1 MSYVLAFLGFVA
13 LIILHEFGHFAVAK
27 AVGMRVERFSLFMG
41 PLLVKFRRGETEY
54 GIGPAPLGGYV
65 KITGMNPH
73 EELTEEREL
82 RELTGQLERVRTEI
96 QASDPAHAQE
106 LMREGQALERR
117 ISEVQTQ
124 IEAIRRRAYYNQAV
138 WKRIVV
144 ILAGP
149 AMNLLIAFGIV
160 YVLVLS
166 AGQTVTRN
174 GQPVP
179 NKDVAAIVAG
189 APAARV
195 LHPGDQIVSVDGVS
209 DSPEAIRKQLGTHRC
224 AGRQVNGCLSATP
237 AHVVVRRDGQLKAF
251 EVRTRYNAADKRPEL
266 GFSFGVVTEPVGAL
280 HAASITV
287 SNLWSVTTRTVSTV
301 ARIFEPQER
310 KQLHSIVYGYTATQ
324 ESFATSTTQALW
336 VLALISLSLAI
347 INLFPFLPLDGGHV
361 FWAVAEKIRGKRI
374 PFEIMER
381 AGVVGFVLILMIF
394 VIGLT
399 NDISTLSGPGIGL
412 R

>member
-1 MSYVLAFLGFVA
+1 MSYVLALLGFVA

-41 PLLVKFRRGETEY
+41 PLLVKVRRGETEY
-54 GIGPAPLGGYV
+54 GIGPFPLGGYV

-73 EELTEEREL
+73 EELTEEGKL
-82 RELTGQLERVRTEI
+82 RELTGRLDRLRTDD
-96 QASDPAHAQE
+96 QASSAHDPARAQE
-106 LMREGQALERR
+106 LLAEDRALEAR
-117 ISEVQTQ
+117 ISDVQAQ
-124 IEAIRRRAYYNQAV
+124 IEAIRRRAYYNQPV

-149 AMNLLIAFGIV
+149 AVNLLIAFFIV
-160 YVLVLS
+160 WALLMS
-166 AGQTVTRN
+166 PGSLAIPTTTVAQV
-174 GQPVP
+174 GS
-179 NKDVAAIVAG
+179 G
-189 APAARV
+189 SPAAHV
-195 LHPGDQIVSVDGVS
+195 LRPGDRVVSVDGIGGS
-209 DSPEAIRKQLGTHRC
+209 EDAIRNQIDTHRC
-224 AGRQVNGCLSATP
+224 AGAPVNGCLAATP
-237 AHVVVRRDGQLKAF
+237 ARVVVKRDGQLLTVKI
-251 EVRTRYNAADKRPEL
+251 RPRYSAAAGRSLLGISFGGKPANAAQAVP
-266 GFSFGVVTEPVGAL
+266 
-280 HAASITV
+280 ITI

-301 ARIFEPQER
+301 ARIFEPRER

-361 FWAVAEKIRGKRI
+361 FWALAEKVRGKRI

-381 AGVVGFVLILMIF
+381 AGIVGFVLILMIF